1 IADAERAV
9 ALAGIMGGEDTE
21 VTDATTNVLLEC
33 ALFDPRTVRNG
44 RRALGMSTDA
54 SYRFERGV
62 DPDLQRRAAVR
73 CAELIVAIA
82 GGTVEAVAPEVAEPA
97 PERRKITLRR
107 KRAEQVL
114 GAPMPVTRMS
124 ELLEAIGFR
133 CAARD
138 GDALDVEVPGH
149 RIYDVTREDDLV

>member
-1 IADAERAV
+1 
-9 ALAGIMGGEDTE
+9 
-21 VTDATTNVLLEC
+21 
-33 ALFDPRTVRNG
+33 
-44 RRALGMSTDA
+44 STDA

-149 RIYDVTREDDLV
+149 RIYDVAREDDLVEEVARRHGYDEFPDEVRPFRPGTVPPDAMAMLE